1 MVARQRRIRL
11 WAKRLMRWLG
21 EERLGVLVLALA
33 VGVVAGFGAVGF
45 RYLIAFFTWAST
57 GQEHPLAPG
66 QMSSHLPILGHWFFW
81 IIPIA
86 GGAVYGPLIAWLAK
100 EARGYGVPQV
110 MMAVAR
116 EGSRIRPRVGFVKAL
131 ASALCI
137 GTGGSV
143 GREGPIVQIGASL
156 ASTVGQRA
164 HLSEDRLRLIVAC
177 GAAGGIAAT
186 FNAPL
191 MGAFFGFELIL
202 RTFSID
208 AFCALLVSAFAADV
222 IDQQF
227 FGAAP
232 FFGAFPQMSVHHL
245 FGYLLIAFLGLIS
258 GLIGIGFKAVLYRL
272 NDLFDMPFKGRLEW
286 ARPAI
291 GGVALGALLFFLP
304 QLYGVGYTVVGRVF
318 SDPGSFAFWLVVAMM
333 AGKVLGA
340 SITLGNGG
348 SGGVFGPSVF
358 TGAMAGIAFGMLMH
372 ALFGPIA
379 GDPVLYGMVAMG
391 AVVASAAQAP
401 LTAAASVVEMTGDF
415 GLTLP
420 AILAAVIAAAV
431 SRSLS
436 YGTIYTTKLL
446 RHGIDIE
453 AEHRQPVVWRSH
465 HRPVLARSGTG
476 RARRVSSPATRG
488 KQRLGPGKG
497 RENTGGDKSGS

>member
-1 MVARQRRIRL
+1 
-11 WAKRLMRWLG
+11 
-21 EERLGVLVLALA
+21 
-33 VGVVAGFGAVGF
+33 
-45 RYLIAFFTWAST
+45 
-57 GQEHPLAPG
+57 
-66 QMSSHLPILGHWFFW
+66 
-81 IIPIA
+81 
-86 GGAVYGPLIAWLAK
+86 
-100 EARGYGVPQV
+100 GVPQV
-110 MMAVAR
+110 MMAVATQ
-116 EGSRIRPRVGFVKAL
+116 GSRIRSRVGFVKAL

-143 GREGPIVQIGASL
+143 GREGPIVQIGSSL
-156 ASTVGQRA
+156 ASSVGQRMR
-164 HLSEDRLRLIVAC
+164 LPEGRLRLIVAC

-202 RTFSID
+202 RLFSID
-208 AFCALLVSAFAADV
+208 AFCALLVSALAADV

-227 FGAAP
+227 FGQAP
-232 FFGAFPQMSVHHL
+232 FFGGFPQLGVQHL
-245 FGYLLIAFLGLIS
+245 VEYALVAVLGVLS
-258 GLIGIGFKAVLYRL
+258 GLIGIGFKTVLYKVQ
-272 NDLFDMPFKGRLEW
+272 DLCDLPFRGRLAW

-304 QLYGVGYTVVGRVF
+304 QMYGVGYTVVGEVF
-318 SDPGSFAFWLVVAMM
+318 SDPGRFALWLVVAMM

-358 TGAMAGIAFGMLMH
+358 TGAMAGVAFGLLVR

-379 GDPVLYGMVAMG
+379 GEPVLYGMVAMG

-415 GLTLP
+415 ALTLP
-420 AILAAVIAAAV
+420 AILAAAIAAAV
-431 SRSLS
+431 SKSLS

-446 RHGIDIE
+446 RRGIDVE
-453 AEHRQPVVWRSH
+453 EDLPGPVV
-465 HRPVLARSGTG
+465 V
-476 RARRVSSPATRG
+476 RARRRDAT
-488 KQRLGPGKG
+488 PGTASRPPRFRNARPGTSAPGGETAGRKPQGHKPKGHRAKG
-497 RENTGGDKSGS
+497 R